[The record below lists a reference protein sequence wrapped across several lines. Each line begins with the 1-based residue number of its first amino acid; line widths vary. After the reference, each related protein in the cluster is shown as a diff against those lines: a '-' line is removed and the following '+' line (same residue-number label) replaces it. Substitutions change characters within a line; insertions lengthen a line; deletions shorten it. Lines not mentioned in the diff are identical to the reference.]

1 MGAVAVSKAVETQ
14 TIKLQK
20 ALNIPSKA
28 GVIRAA
34 LKALERQT
42 EREKLRRE
50 VQESVRCCADAD
62 RAENRELF
70 GAGIA
75 ARGSEG

>member
-1 MGAVAVSKAVETQ
+1 MGAVAVSKAGETQ
-14 TIKLQK
+14 IIKLQK
-20 ALNIPSKA
+20 ALNIPSKS

-34 LKALERQT
+34 LKALECQT
-42 EREKLRRE
+42 EREKLRCE
-50 VQESVRCCADAD
+50 VQDSVRRCAAAD

-75 ARGSEG
+75 VRGSEG